1 MINPTKNMSELMEQL
16 VVVKD
21 KVDKVKSTDSLEAL
35 LEIENDNAQRITV
48 IENDIKAFKK
58 YLGID

>member
-1 MINPTKNMSELMEQL
+1 MNNIEKNAADLL
-16 VVVKD
+16 GIKV
-21 KVDKVKSTDSLEAL
+21 KVDKIKSPDNLEAL
-35 LEIENDNAQRITV
+35 LEIENSNARRITV